1 MVGWG
6 GTSLMTYSTMCASFL
21 PGTLSAKSV
30 QVGGHTEARRVL
42 TMAFVAD
49 HYVVGG
55 LTLIAAQRTL
65 KTLIEDPAVLTARE
79 D

>member
-1 MVGWG
+1 
-6 GTSLMTYSTMCASFL
+6 
-21 PGTLSAKSV
+21 
-30 QVGGHTEARRVL
+30 
-42 TMAFVAD
+42 MAFVAD